1 MQLELTAPA
10 RLFLAKDSIAAGDG
24 ARNVARSIARYVAT
38 PLSAAIL
45 RGEIRTGQTAKV
57 AFDGKEIT
65 VNAA

>member
-1 MQLELTAPA
+1 M
-10 RLFLAKDSIAAGDG
+10 AAGDG

-38 PLSAAIL
+38 PLSGAIL
-45 RGEIRTGQTAKV
+45 RGEILSGQTAQV